1 MAPRDELQNCGRGGG
16 QTTAKEVHFRGVR
29 RRPWGRFAAE
39 IRDPWKKT
47 RVWLGTFDTAEEA
60 ARAYDNAA
68 RALRGAKAKTNFATP
83 RDNQSSSQASTVES
97 WSSPKNVVVARSGPP
112 SDASWRNFY
121 SAKYLD
127 AARVSGNINANP
139 GFKEAAAAAAAWKT
153 IYVNRAV
160 ESRAIDLNIS
170 ALDFGR
176 VDDAAT
182 INARAHES
190 MNGAVTLRCP
200 AVNPFDCHSQV
211 PLPGKLLLFDG
222 IASRPEKRQKTSVRS
237 VDEKLSLG
245 HQWSALNEGTGCG
258 EEVETRNVQSDCDS
272 SSSVVV
278 DTEAPPEAK
287 KMIPFLDLNL
297 PASAED
303 DA

>member
-83 RDNQSSSQASTVES
+83 RDNQSSSQTSTVES
-97 WSSPKNVVVARSGPP
+97 WSSPKNVVVARSAPP

-127 AARVSGNINANP
+127 ARVNGNANGNP
-139 GFKEAAAAAAAWKT
+139 GFKEAASAAAWKT
-153 IYVNRAV
+153 IYVNRPV

-182 INARAHES
+182 INARAHET
-190 MNGAVTLRCP
+190 MNGAVALRCP
-200 AVNPFDCHSQV
+200 AVNPFDCASQV
-211 PLPGKLLLFDG
+211 ALPGKLLLFEG
-222 IASRPEKRQKTSVRS
+222 IASRPEKRQKTCVRS
-237 VDEKLSLG
+237 ADEKLSLG
-245 HQWSALNEGTGCG
+245 QQWSALNKGAGSG

-278 DTEAPPEAK
+278 DNEAPTEAK
-287 KMIPFLDLNL
+287 RMIPFLDLNL

>member
-83 RDNQSSSQASTVES
+83 RDNQSSSQTSTVES
-97 WSSPKNVVVARSGPP
+97 WSSPKNVVVARSAPP

-127 AARVSGNINANP
+127 ARVNGNANGNP
-139 GFKEAAAAAAAWKT
+139 GFKEAAAAATWKT
-153 IYVNRAV
+153 IYVNRPV

-182 INARAHES
+182 INARAHET
-190 MNGAVTLRCP
+190 MNGAVALRCP
-200 AVNPFDCHSQV
+200 AVNPFDCASQV
-211 PLPGKLLLFDG
+211 ALPGKLLLFEG
-222 IASRPEKRQKTSVRS
+222 IASRPEKRQKTCVRS
-237 VDEKLSLG
+237 ADEKLSLG
-245 HQWSALNEGTGCG
+245 QQWSALNKGAGSG

-278 DTEAPPEAK
+278 DNEAPTEAK
-287 KMIPFLDLNL
+287 RMIPFLDLNL

>member
-97 WSSPKNVVVARSGPP
+97 WSSPKNVVVARSGTP

-127 AARVSGNINANP
+127 AARVSGNINGSP
-139 GFKEAAAAAAAWKT
+139 GFKEAAAAAAWKT

-170 ALDFGR
+170 AFDFGR

-190 MNGAVTLRCP
+190 MNGAVALRCP
-200 AVNPFDCHSQV
+200 SINPFDCPPSQV
-211 PLPGKLLLFDG
+211 ALPGKLLLFDG

-245 HQWSALNEGTGCG
+245 YQWSALDKAVGGG

>member
-1 MAPRDELQNCGRGGG
+1 MAPRDELQNCGRGVG

-68 RALRGAKAKTNFATP
+68 RTLRGAKAKTNFATP
-83 RDNQSSSQASTVES
+83 RDNQSSSQTSTVES
-97 WSSPKNVVVARSGPP
+97 WSSPKNVIVARSGPP

-127 AARVSGNINANP
+127 AARVTGNANGNP
-139 GFKEAAAAAAAWKT
+139 CFKEAAAAAAWKT
-153 IYVNRAV
+153 IYVNRGV

-190 MNGAVTLRCP
+190 INGAVALRCP
-200 AVNPFDCHSQV
+200 AVNPFDCPSQV
-211 PLPGKLLLFDG
+211 ALPGKLLLFDG
-222 IASRPEKRQKTSVRS
+222 IASRPEKRQKTCVRS
-237 VDEKLSLG
+237 GDEKLSLG
-245 HQWSALNEGTGCG
+245 QQWSVLNKGASVG

-278 DTEAPPEAK
+278 DTEAPTEAK
-287 KMIPFLDLNL
+287 KTIPFLDLNL

>member
-1 MAPRDELQNCGRGGG
+1 MAPRDEPQNCGRGGG
-16 QTTAKEVHFRGVR
+16 QTAAKEVHFRGVR

-83 RDNQSSSQASTVES
+83 RDNQSSSQTSTVES
-97 WSSPKNVVVARSGPP
+97 WSSPKNVIVPRTGPH
-112 SDASWRNFY
+112 SDPSWRNFY

-127 AARVSGNINANP
+127 AARVSGNGNGNP
-139 GFKEAAAAAAAWKT
+139 GFKEAAAAWKA

-182 INARAHES
+182 INARAHET
-190 MNGAVTLRCP
+190 MNSVVGLRCP
-200 AVNPFDCHSQV
+200 AVNPYDCPSQV
-211 PLPGKLLLFDG
+211 ALPGKLLLFDG
-222 IASRPEKRQKTSVRS
+222 IVPRPEKRQKICVRS
-237 VDEKLSLG
+237 DDEKPSLG
-245 HQWSALNEGTGCG
+245 QQWSALNKGAGYG
-258 EEVETRNVQSDCDS
+258 DEVETRTVQSDCDS

-278 DTEAPPEAK
+278 DTEAPTRAK
-287 KMIPFLDLNL
+287 KTIPFLDLNL

-303 DA
+303 DI